1 LTRADVNGD
10 DARAMA
16 GRRMRHQTHRLTV
29 SFSEDAMAWI
39 RREAASRAV
48 SYAELL
54 KRLVDENRGSAVIR
68 RDPQDAAGGGMPA
81 ISYAKLGGTR

>member
-1 LTRADVNGD
+1 VRVDGADVNGD
-10 DARAMA
+10 DAPAMA
-16 GRRMRHQTHRLTV
+16 GRRMRHETHRLTV
-29 SFSEDAMAWI
+29 SFSADAMAWI

-68 RDPQDAAGGGMPA
+68 RGPPAAIDGEA
-81 ISYAKLGGTR
+81 R